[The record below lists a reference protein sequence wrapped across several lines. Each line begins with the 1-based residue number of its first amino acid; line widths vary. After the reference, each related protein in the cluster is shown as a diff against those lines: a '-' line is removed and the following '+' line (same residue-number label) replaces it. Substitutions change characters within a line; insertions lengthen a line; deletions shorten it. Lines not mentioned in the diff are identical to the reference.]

1 MGFEKYEI
9 HFTDKSDNSVYVF
22 LRDWCKL
29 VEENKNKLRTKKL
42 ERILNVK
49 VDK

>member
-1 MGFEKYEI
+1 MRKI
-9 HFTDKSDNSVYVF
+9 KINFTDKLDNSVYVV

-29 VEENKNKLRTKKL
+29 VEESKNKLRTKKL

-49 VDK
+49 DDK